1 MCKIALIILSG
12 FLVRHLILTKNF
24 YLTSLILIP
33 ALFITPVEIFGEET
47 DLMNLPEPK
56 LRGKVSVEEAIN
68 NRRSV
73 RNYTSKKI
81 DAASI
86 SQLLWAAQGITD
98 KGRGFRSTPSAGALY
113 PLEIYLI
120 KDEGM
125 YHYIPDGH
133 KLELVS
139 DKNAKKALVEA
150 AYNQAFISEADIDII
165 VCGVY
170 ERAVARYGDRAVRY
184 TDMEAGHL
192 AQNVF
197 LQAVALGLDSVA
209 VGAFDDSAVSKI
221 LGLPKNS
228 KPLYILPVGYKK

>member
-1 MCKIALIILSG
+1 VTKTFCIL
-12 FLVRHLILTKNF
+12 
-24 YLTSLILIP
+24 SLILIP
-33 ALFITPVEIFGEET
+33 ALFIAPDQIFGEEK
-47 DLMNLPEPK
+47 DLMNLPEPRLK
-56 LRGKVSVEEAIN
+56 GNVSVEEAIN

-73 RNYTSKKI
+73 RNYAPKKI
-81 DAASI
+81 DVASI

-98 KGRGFRSTPSAGALY
+98 KSRGFRSTPSAGALY
-113 PLEIYLI
+113 PLEIYLV
-120 KDEGM
+120 KDEGI

-139 DKNAKKALVEA
+139 DKNVKEALVKA
-150 AYNQAFISEADIDII
+150 AHNQAFISEADIDII

-170 ERAVARYGDRAVRY
+170 ERAAVRYGDRAVRY

-197 LQAVALGLDSVA
+197 LQAIALGLDSVA
-209 VGAFDDSAVSKI
+209 IGAFSDSAVSEI
-221 LGLPKNS
+221 VGLPKNS

>member
-1 MCKIALIILSG
+1 MTKTFCIL
-12 FLVRHLILTKNF
+12 
-24 YLTSLILIP
+24 SLILIP
-33 ALFITPVEIFGEET
+33 ALFIAPDQIFGEEK
-47 DLMNLPEPK
+47 DLMNLPEPRLK
-56 LRGKVSVEEAIN
+56 GNVSVEEAIN

-73 RNYTSKKI
+73 RNYAPKKI
-81 DAASI
+81 DVASI

-98 KGRGFRSTPSAGALY
+98 KSRGFRSTPSAGALY
-113 PLEIYLI
+113 PLEIYLV
-120 KDEGM
+120 KDEGI

-139 DKNAKKALVEA
+139 DKNVKKALVKA
-150 AYNQAFISEADIDII
+150 AHNQAFISEADIDII

-170 ERAVARYGDRAVRY
+170 ERAAVRYGDRAVRY

-197 LQAVALGLDSVA
+197 LQAIALGLDSVA
-209 VGAFDDSAVSKI
+209 IGAFSDSAVSEI
-221 LGLPKNS
+221 VGLPKNS

>member
-1 MCKIALIILSG
+1 VTKTFCIL
-12 FLVRHLILTKNF
+12 
-24 YLTSLILIP
+24 SLILIP
-33 ALFITPVEIFGEET
+33 ALFIAPDQIFGEEK
-47 DLMNLPEPK
+47 DLMNLPEPRLK
-56 LRGKVSVEEAIN
+56 GNVSVEEAIN

-73 RNYTSKKI
+73 RNYAPKKI
-81 DAASI
+81 DVASI

-98 KGRGFRSTPSAGALY
+98 KSRGFRSTPSAGALY
-113 PLEIYLI
+113 PLEIYLV
-120 KDEGM
+120 KDEGI

-139 DKNAKKALVEA
+139 DKNVKKALVKA
-150 AYNQAFISEADIDII
+150 AHNQAFISEADIDII

-170 ERAVARYGDRAVRY
+170 ERAAVRYGDRAVRY

-197 LQAVALGLDSVA
+197 LQAIALGLDSVA
-209 VGAFDDSAVSKI
+209 IGAFSDSAVSEI
-221 LGLPKNS
+221 VGLPKNS